1 MKTELLRDDGVG
13 TLAAGVILLGAV
25 GVVLV
30 STAMAFA
37 VGLGG
42 QADAEAPRANFT
54 YEYSQLGNGNL
65 TIVHERGDELDPGAI
80 HVEADSL
87 FRPAPGNDSGTLHG
101 SPVESYGLD
110 GVAAGSDWVDGDGGP
125 NVEFGIVGEPA
136 TSLERITVRIV
147 WTDPASGD
155 TVVLG
160 EWQGPDT

>member
-1 MKTELLRDDGVG
+1 MRTELLRDDGVG
-13 TLAAGVILLGAV
+13 TLAAGVILLVAI

-37 VGLGG
+37 VGFAG

-65 TIVHERGDELDPGAI
+65 TIVHERGEDLDPGAI
-80 HVEADSL
+80 HVATDSP
-87 FRPAPGNDSGTLHG
+87 FRPAPGNDSGTLGG
-101 SPVESYGLD
+101 SAVESYGLD
-110 GVAAGSDWVDGDGGP
+110 GVAAGSDWVDSDIGP
-125 NVEFGIVGEPA
+125 SAEFGIVGEPS

-160 EWQGPDT
+160 EWQGPDA